1 MRYNNHNANAIN
13 LKSTQ
18 GSRCYI
24 VIYFGMHTNLIYP
37 LILNTLWGIKK
48 WQKKR
53 KSWVTDQQKE
63 RTQGIS
69 SREKTRKAK
78 EITRLVG
85 HCCLCY
91 CCCSAVV
98 AAGWECVVIYDNFIV
113 LSARCPFYFRL
124 CFAYALHTHTHTYSD
139 TQKLCKNW
147 RRLLLCS
154 ILLCARRYQTF
165 SALLRIL
172 IPYRAG
178 PETG

>member
-1 MRYNNHNANAIN
+1 
-13 LKSTQ
+13 
-18 GSRCYI
+18 
-24 VIYFGMHTNLIYP
+24 MHTNLIYP

-124 CFAYALHTHTHTYSD
+124 CLCLCTTHTHTHTV
-139 TQKLCKNW
+139 THKN
-147 RRLLLCS
+147 
-154 ILLCARRYQTF
+154 CARIGGGCFCVAYFYARGVIKRFPRCYAYWYPTELGLKRVSLAF
-165 SALLRIL
+165 S
-172 IPYRAG
+172 
-178 PETG
+178 